1 MIKFRDFQGTMIE
14 WKMSFLRT
22 YLKEMEKTLKEKE
35 ADLIQKWK
43 DLKKEDDSF
52 DYESYLIDCNYEI
65 EQQFGFFYASFIM
78 VIFSFLEDKLDE
90 ICTISSIRHGFK
102 IKLKDIRGRGIRRA
116 KLFMKKV
123 CDFTLP
129 NEKLWE
135 ELEGIRLIRNCLV
148 HSGGETNDEQVI
160 NYARKM
166 GKIKIE
172 ENPNTK
178 VKAVR
183 VSKDY
188 CSYATDTIENYLLT
202 LTDTNKD
209 KL

>member
-1 MIKFRDFQGTMIE
+1 MIKFRDFQGIMIE
-14 WKMSFLRT
+14 WKMSFFRT
-22 YLKEMEKTLKEKE
+22 YLGEMEEALKGKE

-43 DLKKEDDSF
+43 DLEKEDDSF

-78 VIFSFLEDKLDE
+78 VIFSFLEDKLNE
-90 ICTISSIRHGFK
+90 ICITSSIRHGFK
-102 IKLKDIRGRGIRRA
+102 IKLKDIRDRGIRRA
-116 KLFMKKV
+116 KLFLEKV
-123 CDFTLP
+123 CDFILP
-129 NEKLWE
+129 DEKLWE

-160 NYARKM
+160 SYVQKTR
-166 GKIKIE
+166 GIKIE

-178 VKAVR
+178 VKAIR
-183 VSKDY
+183 ITKDY

-202 LTDTNKD
+202 LTDTNQD